1 MRVGPRRHHPSRPP
15 TPAMAAAAAHAPP
28 GRRGVLLVLLAAA
41 LVAAMPA
48 TCAAARSRKSY
59 RAVFSFGDSLS
70 DAGNLIVNGTP
81 KALTTARPPYGMTF
95 FRKPTGRCSNGR
107 LVVDFLGTVLCTC
120 FCCAHPW
127 PSISPVQHQRLFFF
141 LFVFRD
147 YFLPSTYYMCGL
159 RSI

>member
-1 MRVGPRRHHPSRPP
+1 
-15 TPAMAAAAAHAPP
+15 
-28 GRRGVLLVLLAAA
+28 VLLVLLAAA

-59 RAVFSFGDSLS
+59 RAIFSFGDSLS

-107 LVVDFLGTVLCTC
+107 LVVDFLGTVTV
-120 FCCAHPW
+120 H
-127 PSISPVQHQRLFFF
+127 FF
-141 LFVFRD
+141 LLLHPSASVLFCFRD
-147 YFLPSTYYMCGL
+147 YFLLSTICVDFVI
-159 RSI
+159 SN